1 MSFDDIL
8 ERRPRT
14 IDRPP
19 VTGTVTSV
27 DDDGVSVTVLEG
39 DTRVPHGP
47 CYGGTRQVLVVGD
60 DGPELTTEPLPIG
73 TLVLLVFTAGGPWV
87 AAWEGA

>member
-8 ERRPRT
+8 DRRPRT

-19 VTGTVTSV
+19 VTGTVTGA
-27 DDDGVSVTVLEG
+27 DEEGVYVTVLDG

-47 CYGGTRQVLVVGD
+47 CYGGTRIVL
-60 DGPELTTEPLPIG
+60 TEGVLGREQLPAG
-73 TLVLLVFTAGGPWV
+73 TLVLVVFTAGGPWI
-87 AAWEGA
+87 ANWEGA